1 MNNTVTDKF
10 GNEIKCGDM
19 VCFVQAGYLIR
30 VKITA
35 LISTKTQ
42 DFIVYSDKLPKVPSS
57 MVVKC
62 Y

>member
-1 MNNTVTDKF
+1 MNNVVDRYGTKL
-10 GNEIKCGDM
+10 KCGDK

-30 VKITA
+30 VKVTA

-42 DFIVYSDKLPKVPSS
+42 DFIVYSDNLPKVPSN